1 MFHVANGV
9 FIPNG
14 EKVIVPNFVDP
25 SFTPVKVDAK
35 YSPFGYR
42 WSEPEL
48 KKTAKNTLQHWTK
61 ESGQTFFAFFQT

>member
-25 SFTPVKVDAK
+25 SSKAK
-35 YSPFGYR
+35 YVQINDYR
-42 WSEPEL
+42 FPDTWRWTKPDL

-61 ESGQTFFAFFQT
+61 EIDQI